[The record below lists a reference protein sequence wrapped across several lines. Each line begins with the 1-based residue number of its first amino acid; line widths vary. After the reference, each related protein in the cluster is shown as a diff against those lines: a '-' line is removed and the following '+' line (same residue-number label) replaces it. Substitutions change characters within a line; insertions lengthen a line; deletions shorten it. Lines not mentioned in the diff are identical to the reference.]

1 MRDDYDCRVR
11 SDPAVGREPVH
22 RRHGRQHE
30 CEPAADDVRGGGGYE
45 RLVSGGAAL
54 QDQDVAEA
62 AEPEHAH
69 QTPMIFTTV
78 FTCKNRSLLM
88 LVTRPILT
96 KMVAILTRPNLR
108 YSRHMVLEEKGK
120 M

>member
-1 MRDDYDCRVR
+1 
-11 SDPAVGREPVH
+11 
-22 RRHGRQHE
+22 
-30 CEPAADDVRGGGGYE
+30 
-45 RLVSGGAAL
+45 
-54 QDQDVAEA
+54 
-62 AEPEHAH
+62 
-69 QTPMIFTTV
+69 MIFTTV